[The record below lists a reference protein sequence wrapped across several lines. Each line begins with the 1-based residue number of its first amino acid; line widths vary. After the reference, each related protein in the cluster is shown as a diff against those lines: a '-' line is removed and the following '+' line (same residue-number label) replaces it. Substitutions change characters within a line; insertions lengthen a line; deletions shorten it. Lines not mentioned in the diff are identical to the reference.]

1 MKIITKYI
9 LKQMAL
15 GFVLITAGLLM
26 IVWLSQS
33 LRLLDMLLNSK
44 ASALLFV
51 RLTML
56 IVPGYLSIISPL
68 ALFAVTLFTYNRMIS
83 DRELTI
89 LRATGQSPLQLAKPV
104 ICMGVLFTILGFYIS
119 LVVVPNS
126 VAMFRGL
133 RWQIQN
139 DVSHLLLQEGEFSN
153 ITSGITVYIRKKADD
168 GTLEG
173 ILLQDSRSPKTQVTL
188 LAQKG
193 SIVYKDGTPQISM
206 ENGSRQEVT
215 KKNGR
220 FSILY
225 FDSYGLD
232 FSSLS
237 KKSGA
242 RSKNPGEM
250 SLKELLGTSQE
261 NTGNEKTIRRFHVEA
276 HKRIAYPFYNLSFM
290 LMAAVGLLTG
300 TFNRRGHGSRVIATV
315 LSMATLQIVILGIEN
330 LAMKNLAFVPL
341 IYFFALVPIAVCLLI
356 LKYAGLIHAEDVKQR
371 ALAWCV
377 AVRSLIKKKG
387 SAR

>member
-1 MKIITKYI
+1 MKIVTKYI

-33 LRLLDMLLNSK
+33 LRLLDILLNSK
-44 ASALLFV
+44 ASALLFI

-56 IVPGYLSIISPL
+56 VVPGYLSIISPL

-83 DRELTI
+83 DRELVI

-104 ICMGVLFTILGFYIS
+104 VIMGILFTFIGFYVS
-119 LVVVPNS
+119 LKVVPDS
-126 VAMFRGL
+126 VANFREL
-133 RWQIQN
+133 RWKIQN

-153 ITSGITVYIRKKADD
+153 ITSGITVYVRKKLDD

-173 ILLQDSRSPKTQVTL
+173 ILLEDRRSPKSQVTL

-193 SIVYKDGTPQISM
+193 NIVYKDGTPQISM
-206 ENGSRQEVT
+206 QNGSRQEIT
-215 KKNGR
+215 KKNNR
-220 FSILY
+220 FSILF

-232 FSSLS
+232 FSSFS
-237 KKSGA
+237 KKSGK
-242 RSKNPGEM
+242 RSANPGEM
-250 SLKELLGTSQE
+250 PLRELLGSNKE
-261 NTGNEKTIRRFHVEA
+261 NTPNEKTLRRYHIEA

-290 LMAAVGLLTG
+290 LIATVGLLTG
-300 TFNRRGHGSRVIATV
+300 SFNRRGHGARVVATV

-330 LAMKNLAFVPL
+330 LAMKNLGFVPL
-341 IYFFALVPIAVCLLI
+341 IYFFALTPIAVSLFI
-356 LKYAGLIHAEDVKQR
+356 LKYAGLIHFQEVKTACLEQKEKLAQR
-371 ALAWCV
+371 FKG
-377 AVRSLIKKKG
+377 KKNKK
-387 SAR
+387 